1 MRISFVRH
9 ATFMFESGGQRVMV
23 DPMLAAA
30 EATGPVANTPNQRRN
45 PLVDLPFG
53 AEGTLALLEE
63 TDVVLVTHVHN
74 DHWDDRARDLIP
86 RHTPILCQ
94 PEDWDEISASG
105 FRRVTPVD
113 DGLQWDGLGFT
124 RTGGR
129 HGTGRSEISWERS
142 PASWSGR
149 RVLLPCTWRG
159 TRSSAPRSR
168 KRWMPMSQ
176 MSSSSTR
183 APRDSW

>member
-30 EATGPVANTPNQRRN
+30 EATAPVANTPNQRRN

-74 DHWDDRARDLIP
+74 DHWDDRARDLLP

-94 PEDWDEISASG
+94 PEDWDEVSASG
-105 FRRVTPVD
+105 FRRVTLVD

-124 RTGGR
+124 RTGGGA
-129 HGTGRSEISWERS
+129 GTGGGGGVIGKGSGVVG
-142 PASWSGR
+142 PAGGF
-149 RVLLPCTWRG
+149 P
-159 TRSSAPRSR
+159 
-168 KRWMPMSQ
+168 
-176 MSSSSTR
+176 
-183 APRDSW
+183 